1 MPRVSRYALVP
12 RPRSRGRVLG
22 ASGDERCPRGLHPAV
37 WAAALVAAVA
47 LVGSLFLLPSTAGN
61 GVFRLFMLTTLVFL
75 VAGSFMLADEERQRA
90 LEGKRLK
97 DGRCPA
103 CGYDKR
109 ATPARCPECGEDR

>member
-12 RPRSRGRVLG
+12 RPRLRRVLD
-22 ASGDERCPRGLHPAV
+22 ASGDERRPRGLHPAI

-47 LVGSLFLLPSTAGN
+47 LVASLYLLPNAAGN
-61 GVFRLFMLTTLVFL
+61 GAFRLFMLTSLVFL

-90 LEGKRLK
+90 LEAKRLK

-103 CGYDKR
+103 CGYDQR
-109 ATPARCPECGEDR
+109 ATPRRCPECGENR